1 MAPNPIWEAEAV
13 QQFISGVFLPVSYTN
28 DNAMQTAGI
37 DPGFHSDI
45 NRERS
50 VSPSQKLSWIEV
62 LDEAGI
68 HSAHETVPSMSNDGS
83 AMEIETVESF
93 LANNENEKNAT
104 ISNGSQKTGFING
117 ERAALFHHASMLRGK
132 TPVITYNEVSPQLFI
147 ARVEVE
153 NELLGESGPCTT
165 KKAAKDEVCG
175 IALLPFEA
183 KYPII
188 NGKGKKKT
196 PTEQP
201 HLEEDLTEILAENW
215 IGELNSFA
223 QIQRLGAPV
232 YDDYAENFSMG
243 PFSCTV
249 TVPGL
254 SSEKFGTGKGPFRQ
268 KANAKKAAA
277 MDAIRWIRAN
287 SAQTVKSPSVK
298 PSSQTPQVL
307 SKQSISSPSSPTS
320 GNDKLQLDD
329 HTLPQRA
336 NTLATSLGISPP
348 GYDIVPLGDGF
359 CQASARFSP
368 KDVRYHPEL
377 LGQVGKVERVYG
389 RKTAKVESA
398 REVIRILEDIQKRR
412 DRAR

>member
-1 MAPNPIWEAEAV
+1 
-13 QQFISGVFLPVSYTN
+13 
-28 DNAMQTAGI
+28 
-37 DPGFHSDI
+37 
-45 NRERS
+45 
-50 VSPSQKLSWIEV
+50 
-62 LDEAGI
+62 
-68 HSAHETVPSMSNDGS
+68 
-83 AMEIETVESF
+83 
-93 LANNENEKNAT
+93 
-104 ISNGSQKTGFING
+104 
-117 ERAALFHHASMLRGK
+117 MLRGK

-147 ARVEVE
+147 AQLEVE
-153 NELLGESGPCTT
+153 NELLGESSPCTT

-175 IALLPFEA
+175 IALLPFES

-201 HLEEDLTEILAENW
+201 LLEEDLTEILAENW
-215 IGELNSFA
+215 IGELNSRSKDHRPSDLNMITDRDFPGFA

-232 YDDYAENFSMG
+232 YDEYAEHFSMG
-243 PFSCTV
+243 PFFCTV

-277 MDAIRWIRAN
+277 MDAVRWIRAN
-287 SAQTVKSPSVK
+287 NAQIVKSPSAK

-307 SKQSISSPSSPTS
+307 SKQSISSPSPPTS
-320 GNDKLQLDD
+320 GKDTLQLDD

-359 CQASARFSP
+359 CQASARFLP

-377 LGQVGKVERVYG
+377 LGQVGMVERVYG